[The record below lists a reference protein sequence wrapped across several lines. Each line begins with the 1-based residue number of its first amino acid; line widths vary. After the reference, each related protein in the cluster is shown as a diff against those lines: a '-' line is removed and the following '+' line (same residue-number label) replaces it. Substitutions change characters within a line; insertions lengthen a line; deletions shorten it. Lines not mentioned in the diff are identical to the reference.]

1 MAFNTNPYTFSIRD
15 IQVRRAG
22 TTVQFPAAQQ
32 MSITPM
38 VVSGILR
45 GSSAIRSA
53 NSYIEG
59 AEGTLGIGGI
69 PLSALPV
76 MIGATA
82 GSVTGSTPN
91 QVQQIAI
98 NASAAL
104 PYFEIIGRAE
114 QGDGGDVHVWVPQAK
129 VMSNFTITVQD
140 GANFAAPEMSF
151 TCVPDSANAPFYF
164 IAHETTTA
172 IAFPALTV
180 ATLTDIDVADNLATA
195 TSDAAHGF
203 SAGQLITVAGADA
216 SYVNGLKQVITA
228 PTTTTFT
235 FVAIGADVT
244 NQTGTA
250 TAGTPA

>member
-76 MIGATA
+76 MIGASA
-82 GSVTGSTPN
+82 GSVTGSSPN

-104 PYFEIIGRAE
+104 PYFEIIGRTE
-114 QGDGGDVHVWVPQAK
+114 QGEGGDIHLWIPQAK
-129 VMSNFTITVQD
+129 VMGNFTITVQD
-140 GANFAAPEMSF
+140 GSNFAAPEMPF

-172 IAFPALTV
+172 VAFPALTTI
-180 ATLTDIDVADNLATA
+180 TLSDVDVASNLATA
-195 TSDAAHGF
+195 TSSTDHGF
-203 SAGQLITVAGADA
+203 APGQLITVAGTAA

-235 FVAIGADVT
+235 FVAIGANVS
-244 NQTGTA
+244 NLSGTA
-250 TAGTPA
+250 TNGTPA